1 MPTREWIKAQ
11 LVHLLIFF
19 QNLFDEKNFNAT
31 LCGRYNYENISKWI
45 KNETGNNIFNLKNIY
60 FPINIDN
67 HHWVCAVVYM
77 EEKRIQYYDSLNGV
91 GKGHKYL
98 EGFLQYLYDSD
109 EKKEQI

>member
-1 MPTREWIKAQ
+1 MSTREWTKAW
-11 LVHLLIFF
+11 
-19 QNLFDEKNFNAT
+19 FDEKNVDAT
-31 LCGRYNYENISKWI
+31 LCWRHNCKNITRWEK
-45 KNETGNNIFNLKNIY
+45 KAPRNKIFNLKNIY